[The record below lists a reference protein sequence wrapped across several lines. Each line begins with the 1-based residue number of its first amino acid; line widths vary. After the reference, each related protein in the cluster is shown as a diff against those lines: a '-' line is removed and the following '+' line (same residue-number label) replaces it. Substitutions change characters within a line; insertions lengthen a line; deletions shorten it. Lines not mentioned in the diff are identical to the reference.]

1 MISYCLG
8 APFAAGMDSMVPIC
22 NRVESGPPTS
32 SYMSAGIH
40 LQGVMSALLT
50 LDLVNVLVT
59 SIFS

>member
-32 SYMSAGIH
+32 SYMSAGIR
-40 LQGVMSALLT
+40 LQGAILVLLT
-50 LDLVNVLVT
+50 FLIHLMN
-59 SIFS
+59 